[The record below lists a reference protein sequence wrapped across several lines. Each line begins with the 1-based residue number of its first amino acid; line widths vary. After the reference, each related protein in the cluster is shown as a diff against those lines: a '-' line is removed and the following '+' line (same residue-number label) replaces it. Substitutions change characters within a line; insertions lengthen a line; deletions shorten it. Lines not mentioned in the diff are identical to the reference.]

1 MGGSQPAPCGEP
13 LLASLAWLSP
23 LLFHHTCSQ
32 GMVSYTF
39 GPRGSAP
46 SAWPTKPILKRKPC
60 PLPSRRRLLRLPR
73 KRRQPQPRRR
83 PLLRRRKQLRK
94 KLLLRRRKLLQRKK
108 SGLSTTRTGRGD
120 FRIRGGPVTT

>member
-46 SAWPTKPILKRKPC
+46 SAWPTKPILKRKLC
-60 PLPSRRRLLRLPR
+60 PLPPRR
-73 KRRQPQPRRR
+73 RRQPQPRRR